1 MKLKHTLVLF
11 SGLFVF
17 NGAFSQMNDSLMLR
31 KISND
36 ILLNGKCYGYLD
48 YLCNRIGARL
58 SGSPQ
63 AAAAVEYTYQTME
76 SLGVDSVFKQECM
89 VPHWVRGEK
98 ETAKILTTNA
108 GEFPAK
114 ICALGGSV
122 ATPPEGVTAEVVE
135 IKSWEDLKKLG
146 LEGKLKGK
154 IVFYN
159 RAFDE
164 TQIQTFRAY
173 GMAVDQR
180 HRGPS
185 EAAKYGA
192 VGTIVRSMTN
202 KLDNNPHTGAM
213 HYTDSVSPVK
223 VPCCAISTVGAE
235 QLSNIL
241 KTDAH
246 ARFYFKMSCQTLPDE
261 KSYNVVGEIKGTEH
275 PEEIIVIGGHLDSWD
290 LAQGAQDDGA
300 GAMQSLEILRVFKSL
315 GIKPKRTI
323 RVVMFMNEENGE
335 RGGTK
340 YAELAKLHN
349 EKHIAAIESDAGG
362 FTPRGFGIIG
372 TPAVKTKVRSW
383 KDLFFQYGVYD
394 FTGDEGGADI
404 EALKAQ
410 GATLFGLMPDS
421 QRYFDY
427 HHAATDTFSIVNKRE
442 LELGAA
448 SMAMLVYLISE
459 YGL

>member
-1 MKLKHTLVLF
+1 MRLKHTLLLL
-11 SGLFVF
+11 SPVF
-17 NGAFSQMNDSLMLR
+17 LYNIGFSQSNDSLMLR
-31 KISND
+31 KITND
-36 ILLNGKCYGYLD
+36 IMLNGKCYGYLD

-63 AAAAVEYTYQTME
+63 AAAAVEYTYQTMK
-76 SLGVDSVFKQECM
+76 SLGVDTVFKQECM

-98 ETAKILTTNA
+98 ETAKILSDNS
-108 GEFPAK
+108 GEFNAS

-122 ATPPEGVTAEVVE
+122 ATPPEGITAEVVE
-135 IKSWEDLKKLG
+135 VKSWDELKKLG
-146 LEGKLKGK
+146 LEGKIKGK

-164 TQIQTFRAY
+164 TQIQTFHAY

-185 EAAKYGA
+185 EGAKYGA
-192 VGTIVRSMTN
+192 VATIVRSMTN
-202 KLDNNPHTGAM
+202 KLDDNPHTGAM
-213 HYTDSVSPVK
+213 HYVDSISKVK

-235 QLSNIL
+235 QLSSLL

-246 ARFYFKMSCQTLPDE
+246 VRFYLKMSCQTLPDE
-261 KSYNVVGEIKGTEH
+261 KSYNVVGEIKGSEH

-300 GAMQSLEILRVFKSL
+300 GAMQSLEILRVFKAL

-323 RVVMFMNEENGE
+323 RVVMFMNEENGL

-340 YAELAKLHN
+340 YAELAKLNH

-362 FTPRGFGIIG
+362 FSPRGFGITG
-372 TPAVKTKVRSW
+372 SNEVKTKVRSW
-383 KDLFFQYGVYD
+383 ANLFFQYGVYD

-404 EALKAQ
+404 EQLKEQ
-410 GATLFGLMPDS
+410 GANLFGLMPDS

-442 LELGAA
+442 LHLGASA
-448 SMAMLVYLISE
+448 MAMLVYLIAE